1 MLSVYVDDFKM
12 AGSKHNLP
20 LGWKLLRQGLH
31 IEPEQRI
38 DEKSAVYL
46 VLSCRFLFEASE

>member
-46 VLSCRFLFEASE
+46 VLSCRFLFKASE